1 MARDIIEV
9 ASSMGTTQAENVNR
23 PKKVFVSMQQ
33 MAMFINSK
41 LRAYPFKLHREVIM
55 EKLMGSTL
63 VKLHLLH

>member
-1 MARDIIEV
+1 
-9 ASSMGTTQAENVNR
+9 MGTTQAENVNR

-41 LRAYPFKLHREVIM
+41 LHAYPFKLHREVIM